1 MDRRAR
7 MGAVLAEAFAPL
19 RMTIEDESAL
29 HAGHSG
35 ARDAG
40 ETHYRVALVS
50 EKFTNLSRVE
60 RSRIVHNVLT
70 GEFEGGL
77 HALSLSLRSPG
88 EM

>member
-1 MDRRAR
+1 MNRHAR
-7 MGAVLAEAFAPL
+7 MTAILEAAFAPL
-19 RMTIEDESAL
+19 QMTIEDESAR

-35 ARDAG
+35 AREGG

-50 EKFTNLSRVE
+50 ESFTNLGRVE
-60 RSRIVHNVLT
+60 RSRRVHNVLT
-70 GEFEGGL
+70 GEFEVGL